1 MIDWLSN
8 DETDIVRHVVEIKS
22 FGKSSDEFDK
32 ETGSSGGL
40 QSKQADLSCVH
51 ALKELHS
58 HEIRVVL
65 TPDRIALSAR
75 VVIEALH
82 RYAVSSLM
90 DTAYRHH
97 VTNLIAYLHDALMYY
112 IYTFSMASLALL
124 EELSDAA
131 GSIYLADRMRVWFQQ
146 DLVAAKGFCNMMSHY
161 RLEMAEKIV

>member
-1 MIDWLSN
+1 MWMIDWLSN
-8 DETDIVRHVVEIKS
+8 GETDIVRPVVEIES

-65 TPDRIALSAR
+65 RITFNIIQNLQIIFNKVYR
-75 VVIEALH
+75 VSGYDVLLFDSSWFLVKCRH

-90 DTAYRHH
+90 DTAY
-97 VTNLIAYLHDALMYY
+97 
-112 IYTFSMASLALL
+112 SLTLL
-124 EELSDAA
+124 EEPSDVV
-131 GSIYLADRMRVWFQQ
+131 GSTYLADHMRVWFQH
-146 DLVAAKGFCNMMSHY
+146 DLIAAKGFCNMMSHC